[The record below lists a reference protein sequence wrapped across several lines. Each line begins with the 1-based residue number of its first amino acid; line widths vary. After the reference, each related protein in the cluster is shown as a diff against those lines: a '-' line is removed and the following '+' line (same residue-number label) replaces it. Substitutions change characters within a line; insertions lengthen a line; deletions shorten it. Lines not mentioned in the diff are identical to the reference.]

1 MTDEIDILEQ
11 TISEYRDA
19 KRIKNMN
26 QELLHHL
33 GDSIF
38 YLLRHAERYNLNL
51 PKKERLERMVEKA
64 NFLINEITD
73 QPQSNIN
80 NNYREGNS
88 TCFSK

>member
-26 QELLHHL
+26 QELLQHL

-51 PKKERLERMVEKA
+51 PKKEELERMVEKA
-64 NFLINEITD
+64 NFLINEISD
-73 QPQSNIN
+73 QPKGNRENIS
-80 NNYREGNS
+80 RGGNR